1 MPFALLLALVPIFS
15 GTLTT
20 YLYDRDASLAARVC
34 AGACTG
40 MAALGLIGFVLASFF
55 GLTPLVLVVACALT
69 ALPLLLLLKPEVRAT
84 IRSDFDET
92 IRYVRDAIL
101 HPNSTSTVTVI
112 FYALVVVLLW
122 FVYVRAI
129 FEQPDG
135 IFTGVDN
142 NLGDLPLHVGIVTG
156 FVYGENLPPQHPEF
170 AGTRL
175 TYPFMVDFV
184 TAMFVR
190 AGASMES
197 AMFWQNITLGVS
209 LVGLV
214 HRWALTLTR
223 DRVAALL
230 TPVLLLFSGGFGW
243 WRLVE
248 QAREKEGGLLGLLG
262 ELPHDYTITP
272 DSVYRWGNSISTL
285 FVPQRGFLFGLPL
298 AIIIWTLW
306 WQATDEDKG
315 EKGEPV
321 KTESPRV
328 KNKRTAKKQQQR
340 HGARYQRNP
349 EPDSDS
355 QIRQSISPLSTF
367 PFSLSPSMLMMIA
380 AGIVAGLLPLI
391 HAHTFVVMMGM
402 GGCLALLFPK
412 RWRGWA
418 AYFAVALLL
427 ALPQVYWVTRE
438 SATRP
443 EHFFEW
449 MYGWDRGEQHPV
461 MFWLKNAGLFI
472 PLLIAAILWRGQRP
486 VVPKRL
492 LLFFAPFVL
501 CFIVPNLLRLSP
513 WIWDNVKLLFYW
525 YVAAVP
531 LVALL
536 LARLWRGRGWALR
549 VVTLVLIIL
558 LTLAGGLDVWRIVSR
573 ASSPQVFDRDGIE
586 LAELIKRETPPRS
599 RILHAPIYNHP
610 AFLSGRRSL
619 MGYDGHLW
627 THGIEYKYREADI
640 KRIYAATESPESIA
654 ALLKSYGIEYIVVGP
669 HERDILQVN
678 EQFFERYPKVG
689 EVGAYRLYKTTPQ

>member
-1 MPFALLLALVPIFS
+1 A
-15 GTLTT
+15 
-20 YLYDRDASLAARVC
+20 
-34 AGACTG
+34 
-40 MAALGLIGFVLASFF
+40 
-55 GLTPLVLVVACALT
+55 
-69 ALPLLLLLKPEVRAT
+69 
-84 IRSDFDET
+84 
-92 IRYVRDAIL
+92 
-101 HPNSTSTVTVI
+101 
-112 FYALVVVLLW
+112 
-122 FVYVRAI
+122 
-129 FEQPDG
+129 
-135 IFTGVDN
+135 
-142 NLGDLPLHVGIVTG
+142 
-156 FVYGENLPPQHPEF
+156 
-170 AGTRL
+170 
-175 TYPFMVDFV
+175 
-184 TAMFVR
+184 
-190 AGASMES
+190 
-197 AMFWQNITLGVS
+197 
-209 LVGLV
+209 
-214 HRWALTLTR
+214 
-223 DRVAALL
+223 
-230 TPVLLLFSGGFGW
+230 
-243 WRLVE
+243 
-248 QAREKEGGLLGLLG
+248 
-262 ELPHDYTITP
+262 
-272 DSVYRWGNSISTL
+272 YRWGNSISTL

-306 WQATDEDKG
+306 WKATGVGGQGSGDGEEVDARSYQLRSESKLTGKRREKKKG
-315 EKGEPV
+315 G
-321 KTESPRV
+321 S
-328 KNKRTAKKQQQR
+328 RTAAIQR
-340 HGARYQRNP
+340 EEKSHVVDTVAP
-349 EPDSDS
+349 T
-355 QIRQSISPLSTF
+355 LA
-367 PFSLSPSMLMMIA
+367 SLMIA
-380 AGIVAGLLPLI
+380 AGVVAGLLPLV

-402 GGCLALLFPK
+402 GGCLALLFP
-412 RWRGWA
+412 RQWRAWA

-443 EHFFEW
+443 AHFFGW

-472 PLLIAAILWRGQRP
+472 PLLIAAILWRGRRP

-501 CFIVPNLLRLSP
+501 CFIVPNLLRMSP

-536 LARLWRGRGWALR
+536 LSRLWRGRGWALR
-549 VVTLVLIIL
+549 VVTLVLIVL

-573 ASSPQVFDRDGIE
+573 TSNQQVFDRDGIE
-586 LAELIKRETPPRS
+586 LAELIKQETLPRS

-640 KRIYAATESPESIA
+640 KRIYAATESQESIA

-669 HERDILQVN
+669 HERDILQIN

>member
-1 MPFALLLALVPIFS
+1 
-15 GTLTT
+15 
-20 YLYDRDASLAARVC
+20 
-34 AGACTG
+34 
-40 MAALGLIGFVLASFF
+40 MAALGLIGFVLASLF
-55 GLTPLVLVVACALT
+55 GLTPPVLVVACALT
-69 ALPLLLLLKPEVRAT
+69 ALPLLLLRKPEWRTAIRA
-84 IRSDFDET
+84 DFSET
-92 IRYVRDAIL
+92 IRYIRDAIL

-129 FEQPDG
+129 FERPDG

-156 FVYGENLPPQHPEF
+156 FVYGENFPPQHPEF

-190 AGASMES
+190 AGAKMEG

-214 HRWALTLTR
+214 HRWALALTR

-248 QAREKEGGLLGLLG
+248 QAREKEGGLIALLG

-306 WQATDEDKG
+306 WKATEDVEKGNGEGAKG
-315 EKGEPV
+315 EAQEVGADRSERKI
-321 KTESPRV
+321 
-328 KNKRTAKKQQQR
+328 KKKSQR
-340 HGARYQRNP
+340 RGARQVQELKSRSEHSATQLAVP
-349 EPDSDS
+349 
-355 QIRQSISPLSTF
+355 RSPF
-367 PFSLSPSMLMMIA
+367 PFSPSIVMMAA
-380 AGIVAGLLPLI
+380 AGVVAGLLPLV

-402 GGCLALLFPK
+402 GGCLALLFP
-412 RWRGWA
+412 RQWRGWA

-443 EHFFEW
+443 AHFFGW

-461 MFWLKNAGLFI
+461 LFWLKNAGLFI
-472 PLLIAAILWRGQRP
+472 PLLIAAIVWRGRRP

-501 CFIVPNLLRLSP
+501 CFIVPNLLRLAP

-536 LARLWRGRGWALR
+536 LSRLWRGRGWALR
-549 VVTLVLIIL
+549 AVTLVLIVL

-586 LAELIKRETPPRS
+586 LAELIKQETLPRS

-640 KRIYAATESPESIA
+640 KRIYAATESQESIA